1 MFFKVLNDD
10 TLSSPPKFWCLF
22 LDSVRTYFRT
32 EREYVFLKNFLYKS
46 FFQKLNKL
54 ISKFCNDKY
63 SIIYVND
70 LSYFTCN

>member
-10 TLSSPPKFWCLF
+10 TLSSPQSFGAYFWTVYVLIF
-22 LDSVRTYFRT
+22 GR
-32 EREYVFLKNFLYKS
+32 REYVFLKNFLYKS

-70 LSYFTCN
+70 LSYYTCN

>member
-1 MFFKVLNDD
+1 MMILSLRPKVLVLIFGQC
-10 TLSSPPKFWCLF
+10 TYLF
-22 LDSVRTYFRT
+22 SDG
-32 EREYVFLKNFLYKS
+32 EYVFLKNFLYKS